1 MKLLLIITMLNSIAL
16 AADWPRITYPPTRK
30 EDVLED
36 YFGTKIADPYRW
48 LEDDNA
54 AETKAWVKE
63 QNHVTSAFLAS
74 IPRRELIR
82 ARLAKLWNFER
93 YGTPFD
99 RGGRYFWTHNSGLQN
114 QGVLYTADAL
124 DAAPRVLLDP
134 NTLSADGTVS
144 LKDTAPNEDGTL
156 LAYGLSR
163 AGSDWEEFRVRDV
176 ATGQDRDDVI
186 QWVKFSGASW
196 MKDGSGFFYSRFDEP
211 KPGEELKGKV
221 EFQKLYFHKLGTPQ
235 SADTLF
241 YERKDHAD
249 WGFHGTVTDDGHY
262 LIIHVSQGTETKNRI
277 FFKDLTQPDAK
288 IVELLNDFD
297 AAYHF
302 VDNVGP
308 VFLFNTDLE
317 APRYRVIAVD
327 TGESERAK
335 WRELIPQAAELLEH
349 VKLTGGRLIASYL
362 KDARTAVK
370 LFDLDV
376 VERAAPSR
384 VSDDLQ
390 SERGTT
396 RSTIAAKPAGELTLP
411 GIGTVAGFG
420 GRAKDTHTFFSFTSF
435 TEPGAIYRMEVATA
449 KYSVWKKPQVDF
461 ASAEYETKQVFL
473 RSKDGTRV
481 PMFIT
486 HRRGLVLDGST
497 PTILYGY
504 GGFNI
509 SLTPAFSVS
518 RAVWLEMGGVYAVAT
533 LRGGGEYGAE
543 WHKAGTK
550 LQKQNVFDDFIAAA
564 EWLIANQYT
573 RSEKLAIQGGSNG
586 GLLVGAAMTQRPELF
601 GAAIPAVGVMDML
614 RFHKFTIGWAWK
626 SDYGSS
632 ENADDFKALLAYSPY
647 HNLKPGTRYP
657 ATLVMTADH
666 DDRVVPAHSFKF
678 AARLQECQA
687 IGAPPVMIRIE
698 TSAGHGAGTALT
710 KVMEE
715 TADAWAFLTKVLAM
729 P

>member
-1 MKLLLIITMLNSIAL
+1 MKPLLFTIMLTTAAL
-16 AADWPRITYPPTRK
+16 AADTNNVTYPKTPK
-30 EDVLED
+30 VDVVDE
-36 YFGTKIADPYRW
+36 YFGTKVPDPYRW

-54 AETKAWVKE
+54 ADTKAWVTE
-63 QNHVTSAFLAS
+63 QNKVTSAFLAG
-74 IPRRELIR
+74 IPQREKIR
-82 ARLAKLWNFER
+82 ERLSKLWNYER
-93 YGTPFD
+93 FSTPFE
-99 RGGRYFWTHNSGLQN
+99 RGGRYFWTYNSGLQN
-114 QGVLYTADAL
+114 QRVLYTADAL
-124 DAAPRVLLDP
+124 DASPRVLLDP

-144 LKDTAPNEDGTL
+144 LKDTTPSEDGSL
-156 LAYGLSR
+156 LVYGLSR
-163 AGSDWEEFRVRDV
+163 AGSDWEEFRVREV
-176 ATGQDRDDVI
+176 ATGKDREDVI
-186 QWVKFSGASW
+186 KWVKFSGASW

-211 KPGEELKGKV
+211 KSGEELKGKV

-235 SADTLF
+235 SADTLI
-241 YERKDHAD
+241 YERKDHGD
-249 WGFHGTVTDDGHY
+249 WGFHGRVTDDGRW
-262 LIIHVSQGTETKNRI
+262 LVIHVSQGTETKNRV
-277 FFKDLTQPDAK
+277 FYKDLTQPDAK

-308 VFLFNTDLE
+308 VFIFNTDLD
-317 APRYRVIAVD
+317 APRYRIIAVD
-327 TGESERAK
+327 TRTPERAK
-335 WRELIPQAAELLEH
+335 WRELIPQAAEKLED
-349 VKLTGGRLIASYL
+349 VSLVGGRLIANYL
-362 KDARTAVK
+362 KDARSMVRMFA
-370 LFDLDV
+370 L
-376 VERAAPSR
+376 EGN
-384 VSDDLQ
+384 
-390 SERGTT
+390 E
-396 RSTIAAKPAGELTLP
+396 AKPVGELALP
-411 GIGTVAGFG
+411 GLGTVGGFD
-420 GRAKDTHTFFSFTSF
+420 GRTGDTHTFFSFTSF
-435 TEPGAIYRMEVATA
+435 TEPGAIYRLEIASG
-449 KYSVWKKPQVDF
+449 KYDVWKKPQVDF
-461 ASAEYETKQVFL
+461 ASSDYETKQVFVT
-473 RSKDGTRV
+473 SKDGTRV

-486 HRRGLVLDGST
+486 HKRGLALDGNA

-509 SLTPAFSVS
+509 SLTPAFAVS
-518 RAVWLEMGGVYAVAT
+518 RAVWLEMGGVYALAN
-533 LRGGGEYGAE
+533 LRGGGEYGAD

-564 EWLIANQYT
+564 EWLIANRYT

-632 ENADDFKALLAYSPY
+632 ENADDFKALFAYSPY

-687 IGAPPVMIRIE
+687 KDAPPVLIRIE
-698 TSAGHGAGTALT
+698 TSAGHGAGTALS
-710 KVMEE
+710 KVIEE
-715 TADAWAFLTKVLAM
+715 TSDSLAFLTKIFAM

>member
-1 MKLLLIITMLNSIAL
+1 MKTLLLTLMLTTAAL
-16 AADWPRITYPPTRK
+16 AADTTNIIYPKTRK
-30 EDVLED
+30 EDVADD
-36 YFGTKIADPYRW
+36 YFGTKVADPYRW

-54 AETKAWVKE
+54 AETKAWVAE
-63 QNHVTSAFLAS
+63 QNKVTSAFLAS
-74 IPRRELIR
+74 IPRREQIR

-93 YGTPFD
+93 YGEPFE
-99 RGGRYFWTHNSGLQN
+99 RGGRYFWTYNSGLQN
-114 QGVLYTADAL
+114 QRVLYTADKL
-124 DAAPRVLLDP
+124 DATPRVLLDP

-144 LKDTAPNEDGTL
+144 LKDTTPSEDGTL
-156 LAYGLSR
+156 LVYGLSR
-163 AGSDWEEFRVRDV
+163 AGSDWEEFRVREV
-176 ATGQDRDDVI
+176 ATGKDRDDLI

-211 KPGEELKGKV
+211 KKGDELKGKV

-235 SADTLF
+235 SADTLI
-241 YERKDHAD
+241 YERKDHGD
-249 WGFHGTVTDDGHY
+249 WGFHGSVTDDGRW
-262 LIIHVSQGTETKNRI
+262 LIIHVTQGTDTKNRI
-277 FFKDLTQPDAK
+277 FYKDLTQPEARV
-288 IVELLNDFD
+288 VELLNDFD

-302 VDNVGP
+302 VDNRGS
-308 VFLFNTDLE
+308 LFFFKTDLD
-317 APRYRVIAVD
+317 APRYRVITVNTDAP
-327 TGESERAK
+327 ERAH
-335 WRELIPQAAELLEH
+335 WHELIPQAEDKLEH
-349 VKLTGGRLIASYL
+349 VSLVGERLFAMYL
-362 KDARTAVK
+362 KDSRSAVK
-370 LFDLDV
+370 IFDTG
-376 VERAAPSR
+376 AALHRFS
-384 VSDDLQ
+384 
-390 SERGTT
+390 
-396 RSTIAAKPAGELTLP
+396 AKPAGELKLP

-420 GRAKDTHTFFSFTSF
+420 GRREDTHTFFSFTSF
-435 TEPGAIYRMEVATA
+435 TEPGAIYRMDVASG
-449 KYSVWKKPQVDF
+449 KYAVWKKPKVDF
-461 ASAEYETKQVFL
+461 ASADYETKQVFL
-473 RSKDGTRV
+473 KSKDGTRV

-486 HRRGLVLDGST
+486 HKRGLALDGSA
-497 PTILYGY
+497 PVLLYGY

-564 EWLIANQYT
+564 EWLVANKYT
-573 RSEKLAIQGGSNG
+573 RPEKLAIQGGSNG
-586 GLLVGAAMTQRPELF
+586 GLLVGAAMTQRPDLF

-678 AARLQECQA
+678 AARLQESQA
-687 IGAPPVMIRIE
+687 AAAPPVLIRIE
-698 TSAGHGAGTALT
+698 TSAGHGAGTALN
-710 KVMEE
+710 KVIAE
-715 TADAWAFLTKVLAM
+715 TADAWAFLTKVFAM